1 MQQWAVCL
9 SMLPQIVWI
18 SLYSGSDQM
27 KMRHKLFLCF
37 NATLRLSSNELKL
50 VFDLFPQRKHPT
62 IPFAFLIDEYAACIF
77 TQLLP
82 LCFSHWDSPC
92 LLHFFF
98 KRIFLHFIFFSD
110 LESSGWA
117 KGYTAVDFELLCPD
131 GTRAAVTEWAG
142 CNLGPIPPSTVMTR
156 PVTVTKIYDFL
167 MKSQVR

>member
-62 IPFAFLIDEYAACIF
+62 IPFAFSIDEYAACVF
-77 TQLLP
+77 AQLLP
-82 LCFSHWDSPC
+82 LCFSHCVRFTLSSAFVFQKDFPSLHLLFRSGKFWLGKRLYSCWLWTLVSRWNACCSHRMGWLQPWSHSSQHSHDSTS
-92 LLHFFF
+92 HG
-98 KRIFLHFIFFSD
+98 H
-110 LESSGWA
+110 
-117 KGYTAVDFELLCPD
+117 
-131 GTRAAVTEWAG
+131 
-142 CNLGPIPPSTVMTR
+142 
-156 PVTVTKIYDFL
+156 
-167 MKSQVR
+167 